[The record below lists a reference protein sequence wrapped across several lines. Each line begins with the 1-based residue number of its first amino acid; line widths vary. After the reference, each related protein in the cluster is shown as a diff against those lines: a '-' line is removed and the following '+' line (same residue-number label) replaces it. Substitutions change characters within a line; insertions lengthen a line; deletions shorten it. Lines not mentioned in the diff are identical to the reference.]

1 MNPWRGL
8 KNLPRNLWIL
18 FTAMLINRIGTM
30 VLPFLALYL
39 TQKVGVTVAKAGL
52 VLTFYGLGALLTS
65 PFIGKISDKFG
76 SLKIL
81 KFSLVVSS
89 IFLFV
94 YPLINGFIDILIFT
108 FFWSVVNEAFRPA
121 LLSLVAEVVPSRQRR
136 PAYAVIRLAANL
148 GMSIGPVLGGVL
160 VLFNFNLIFIADGIT
175 TILAGLFLIF
185 SPWQVNL
192 VKNEFNSS
200 MLPEKIGNIFQDKRL
215 IYFLISLLPVPLIYF
230 QINAS
235 MPVYLVKDLH
245 FSETIY
251 GVVFTINTVLIIL
264 VEVPLTNLL
273 NNWSY
278 KRLLSTGAL
287 LCGIGFGAM
296 AFIKDIYGLVITII
310 IWTFGEM
317 IFFPSSSAYMSE
329 ISPEN
334 KRGEYMGAYQTTFNI
349 AFAIGPWLGTALM
362 SYFGSSVLWIIIFV
376 IGLLA
381 STMMLNLKPRPS
393 SAIIENK
400 NFAAGE
406 PE

>member
-8 KNLPRNLWIL
+8 KNLPRNLWML

-52 VLTFYGLGALLTS
+52 VLTFYGIGALLTS
-65 PFIGKISDKFG
+65 PFIGKISDKFDA
-76 SLKIL
+76 LKIL
-81 KFSLVVSS
+81 KLSLVVSS

-94 YPLINGFIDILIFT
+94 YPLINGFISILIFT
-108 FFWSVVNEAFRPA
+108 FFWSIVNEAFRPV
-121 LLSLVAEVVPSRQRR
+121 LLALVAEAVPSSQRR

-160 VLFNFNLIFIADGIT
+160 VLVNFNLIFIVDGIT
-175 TILAGLFLIF
+175 TILAGIFLIF
-185 SPWQVNL
+185 SPWRANQVNDD
-192 VKNEFNSS
+192 FNNG
-200 MLPEKIGNIFQDKRL
+200 MQPEKIGNIFQDKRL
-215 IYFLISLLPVPLIYF
+215 IYFLVALLPVPIIYF

-245 FSETIY
+245 FSETTY
-251 GVVFTINTVLIIL
+251 GIVFTINTVLIIL

-278 KRLLSTGAL
+278 RRLLSTGAL

-334 KRGEYMGAYQTTFNI
+334 KRGEYMGAYQTTFNL
-349 AFAIGPWLGTALM
+349 AFAFGPWFGTALL
-362 SYFGSSVLWIIIFV
+362 SYFGSSILWITVFV
-376 IGLLA
+376 IGSIA
-381 STMMLNLKPRPS
+381 SVMMLKIKAKPLTKFN
-393 SAIIENK
+393 EE
-400 NFAAGE
+400 GE
-406 PE
+406 VAVGK